1 MDKFEEQLRHHA
13 THVEEMGIHC
23 ISEETTKQALIL
35 PLLNI
40 LDFTA
45 HNPLK
50 VQSEYLAD
58 FPGIK
63 KTERVDYALFHNG
76 QPVMYVEA
84 KAYREKLGNH
94 APQLARYFNSTPGV
108 RIAALTNGQIW
119 KFFTDLKLENVM
131 DDKPFF
137 VVDFLDLKD
146 SDIEE
151 LARFSYDHI
160 QTESIRTFAED
171 QAYLAKFKEVIQ
183 TSLRELDPDFVKFVI
198 TKASPNLRM
207 TQKIVDSMTPLVKR
221 AVAEA
226 MTGMVVNSLNL
237 PPESSIVENEIE
249 AVLHHEDDDIVDPC
263 NSKIVT
269 TKDERRLFEVAK
281 TLLKIRLADTEL
293 VAKDTE
299 SYFAILFQGKN
310 NRWLIRYN
318 SNKKRPTIQFTVPLT
333 EQYRLEIE
341 RAGLELSS
349 GDHIYLD
356 SPDDLLRVSGLLF
369 DCFAYCANDENFKRA
384 ASSSTEAIIVA

>member
-13 THVEEMGIHC
+13 THVEEMGVHC

-94 APQLARYFNSTPGV
+94 APQLARYFNSTPSV

-183 TSLRELDPDFVKFVI
+183 NSLRELDPDFVKFVI
-198 TKASPNLRM
+198 TKASPSLRM

-237 PPESSIVENEIE
+237 PPEPSIVEGEIE
-249 AVLHHEDDDIVDPC
+249 AVLHQEDDDIVDPS

-281 TLLKIRLADTEL
+281 ALLKIKLSDTEL
-293 VAKDTE
+293 AAKDTE

-318 SNKKRPTIQFTVPLT
+318 SNKKRPTLQFIVPLT
-333 EQYRLEIE
+333 EQYKLEIE

-349 GDHIYLD
+349 GEHIYLD

-369 DCFAYCANDENFKRA
+369 DCLAYCANDENFKRA
-384 ASSSTEAIIVA
+384 SSSANDVVPVI